1 MSHTLNE
8 QIRNNPKFQQLC
20 QERSR
25 YSWVLSLMVLVPFY
39 TFVAL
44 VAFKPEIFASKFM
57 GSQVVTVGWPIAT
70 VLVIGGWLLTGVYI
84 RRSNTRFEQLNQD
97 ILNEAVK

>member
-1 MSHTLNE
+1 MNHTQNEKIRSH
-8 QIRNNPKFQQLC
+8 PKFQQLC

-44 VAFKPEIFASKFM
+44 VSFKPDLFSAKFM
-57 GSQVVTVGWPIAT
+57 GSPVITVGWPIAT
-70 VLVIGGWLLTGVYI
+70 ALVIGAWLLTGVYI
-84 RRSNTRFEQLNQD
+84 RRSNSRF
-97 ILNEAVK
+97 